1 VRAELEAYGAGLED
15 KPEVIGL
22 NKIDAM
28 EPAALKKLAT
38 KLKRVSK
45 ANVMLLSGVGGQ
57 GVPEVLDA
65 LADAI
70 GIQEREAAID
80 AGEAP
85 DEEAKPWSPL

>member
-1 VRAELEAYGAGLED
+1 M
-15 KPEVIGL
+15 IGL
-22 NKIDAM
+22 NKIDAVDL
-28 EPAALKKLAT
+28 AVLKKLAT

-70 GIQEREAAID
+70 GLQSREAAID